1 MNSSLGTCG
10 DGDERVDFSFG
21 GSRCLYKWLYLV
33 VFPLWAVVGIT
44 VAIGEPNELND
55 IWEC

>member
-1 MNSSLGTCG
+1 MFVFLNRVFVNSSLGTCG

-33 VFPLWAVVGIT
+33 VFPLWAVVGINC
-44 VAIGEPNELND
+44 GNR
-55 IWEC
+55 